1 MKTQDSFLYTA
12 FCAVAN
18 TLLVSI
24 AWLLTSLP
32 LATVALSSACAGGA
46 LRRTVLAQ
54 EAHPLRIYFS
64 IWRESWRRL
73 LPVGAVYVPV
83 ILAMAF
89 LRMAAQQFVPAFWW
103 LRALYDGIML
113 VSAAC
118 LIWGSALA
126 DVSLS
131 TGKVIAACL
140 VFTGKHLFTT
150 LTGLLSAALG
160 CALVRVCLPLA
171 LLTPGAVSALLVGM
185 LMPKV
190 ELLLKEPEAPLNR

>member
-1 MKTQDSFLYTA
+1 MKMQDGFLYTVL
-12 FCAVAN
+12 CAVAN
-18 TLLVSI
+18 TLHVSI

-32 LATVALSSACAGGA
+32 LVTIALSSACAGGA
-46 LRRTVLAQ
+46 LRRTVLTQ

-73 LPVGAVYVPV
+73 LPVGAVYVPL
-83 ILAMAF
+83 ILIMAF
-89 LRMAAQQFVPAFWW
+89 LRMAAQQFVPALWW

-126 DVSLS
+126 DASLS
-131 TGKVIAACL
+131 AGKTIAACL

-150 LTGLLSAALG
+150 LTALLSVALG

-171 LLTPGAVSALLVGM
+171 LLVPGAVSALLTGM
-185 LMPKV
+185 LAPKA
-190 ELLLKEPEAPLNR
+190 ELLLKESEQRSNR

>member
-12 FCAVAN
+12 LCAVAN

-32 LATVALSSACAGGA
+32 LVTLALSSACAGGA

-64 IWRESWRRL
+64 IWRESWHRM
-73 LPVGAVYVPV
+73 LPVGAVYVLL

-126 DVSLS
+126 DVPLS
-131 TGKVIAACL
+131 AGKTIAACL

-150 LTGLLSAALG
+150 LTALLSVALG
-160 CALVRVCLPLA
+160 CALVRICLPLA
-171 LLTPGAVSALLVGM
+171 LLVPGAVSALLIGM
-185 LMPKV
+185 LTPKA
-190 ELLLKEPEAPLNR
+190 EFLLKKCEQTINQ